1 LAAAAVSQGNG
12 SAFAASVT
20 ALLSGCDA
28 MFADDVGDAPVFATP
43 CAADVPALSPLH
55 AASATVAASKT
66 QINPTP
72 LDIMTSSYRT
82 TLRVSFHKIS
92 YAN

>member
-1 LAAAAVSQGNG
+1 VLAAAAVSQGNG

-20 ALLSGCDA
+20 ALLSGCD
-28 MFADDVGDAPVFATP
+28 
-43 CAADVPALSPLH
+43 VPALSPLH

-66 QINPTP
+66 EINPTP